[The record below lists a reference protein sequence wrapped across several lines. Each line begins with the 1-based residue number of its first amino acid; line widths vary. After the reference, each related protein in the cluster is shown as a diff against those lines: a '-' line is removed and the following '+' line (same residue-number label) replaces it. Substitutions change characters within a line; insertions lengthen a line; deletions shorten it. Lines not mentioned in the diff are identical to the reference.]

1 MSLTLSNRLVSLK
14 LEGKIVLS
22 LITGFWGLGDYPK
35 RFSELK
41 RILNVSDPGLFKALQ
56 RTKAEG
62 IVVRNAQGRYHV
74 KPELRD
80 QAGKLLRPLYNDFLL
95 ERAQLIAEN
104 LQQFKGIVSLIVFG
118 SVAQGKADFD
128 SDVDMLVVVDEWEE
142 SSEQRIHETISRLA
156 VEMGIP
162 VEAIVISVTGIK
174 TLLGRE
180 FQFLFGLLQGYVI
193 LYDRTNITK
202 LLHAKEQEIESEYE
216 YCEEV
221 HLWLPRM
228 K

>member
-1 MSLTLSNRLVSLK
+1 MSLSKRLVSLK

-22 LITGFWGLGDYPK
+22 LISGFWGLGDYPK

-41 RILNVSDPGLFKALQ
+41 RVLNVSDPGLYKAL
-56 RTKAEG
+56 RRIKAEG
-62 IVVRNAQGRYHV
+62 IIERNGQRRYHV

-80 QAGKLLRPLYNDFLL
+80 QAGKLLRPLYNDYLL
-95 ERAQLIAEN
+95 ERARLIAEN
-104 LQQFKGIVSLIVFG
+104 LLQLEGVMLIIVFG
-118 SVAQGKADFD
+118 SVAQGKADFG

-162 VEAIVISVTGIK
+162 VEAIVVSATGIK
-174 TLLGRE
+174 ALLEHE
-180 FQFLFGLLQGYVI
+180 FQFLFGLLEGYII
-193 LYDRTNITK
+193 LYDKANVAK
-202 LLHAKEQEIESEYE
+202 LLHTKEQEIKSKYE
-216 YCEEV
+216 YHEEV
-221 HLWLPRM
+221 SLWLPRM